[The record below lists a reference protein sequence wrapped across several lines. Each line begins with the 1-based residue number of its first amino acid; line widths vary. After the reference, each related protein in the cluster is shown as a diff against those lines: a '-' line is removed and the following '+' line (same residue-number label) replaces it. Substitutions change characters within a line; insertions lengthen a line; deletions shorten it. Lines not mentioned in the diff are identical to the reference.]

1 MTLLDLLRYDLPL
14 TLLRV
19 LPWRAPTGLGRV
31 GAPGPT
37 SPVLLTGNYRLTV
50 ERVRRALAGRDVWL
64 LVANSRGINVWCA
77 ATGGLLTDHDVI
89 SVLKTS
95 GIGRLVHHRRV
106 ILPQLAATGIVG
118 PHVRDRTGWTVVWG
132 PVDAASIPAYLAAGR
147 SEGRDAAR
155 TVGFPWP
162 ERLEM
167 AVAWAFP
174 ISLLA
179 LLVWP
184 VWPGGVL
191 PLVALVWGFAL
202 ALFLGF
208 PLYQPWL
215 RTTRR
220 HRGLVLFDWGE
231 RGLPV
236 GLWLLF
242 VAALSIGAA
251 AGVLA
256 WALVFRWGAA
266 SIVVLLLIGLDLAGS
281 TPVFKSGLHADRLLR
296 VVLDEQRCKGAG
308 FCEQVCPTDV
318 FSVDHERHLAA
329 LPHAER
335 CVQCGACI
343 VQCPF
348 DALSFQ
354 DPDGAV
360 VAPATVR
367 RFKLNLLGQRVVP
380 RGPGGAAM

>member
-1 MTLLDLLRYDLPL
+1 
-14 TLLRV
+14 
-19 LPWRAPTGLGRV
+19 
-31 GAPGPT
+31 
-37 SPVLLTGNYRLTV
+37 
-50 ERVRRALAGRDVWL
+50 
-64 LVANSRGINVWCA
+64 
-77 ATGGLLTDHDVI
+77 
-89 SVLKTS
+89 
-95 GIGRLVHHRRV
+95 
-106 ILPQLAATGIVG
+106 
-118 PHVRDRTGWTVVWG
+118 
-132 PVDAASIPAYLAAGR
+132 
-147 SEGRDAAR
+147 
-155 TVGFPWP
+155 
-162 ERLEM
+162 
-167 AVAWAFP
+167 
-174 ISLLA
+174 
-179 LLVWP
+179 
-184 VWPGGVL
+184 
-191 PLVALVWGFAL
+191 
-202 ALFLGF
+202 
-208 PLYQPWL
+208 
-215 RTTRR
+215 
-220 HRGLVLFDWGE
+220 VLFDWGE

-256 WALVFRWGAA
+256 WALVLRWGAA